1 LTEHAVRDEQR
12 VTDELVLLREV
23 AQSPSV
29 ERAVQTVR
37 DLLGMDVAYSSQI
50 TDSEQIVAS
59 VQGDQE
65 SFGVSP
71 GTRFPLE
78 QTYCQRVL
86 RGRLPNL
93 IHDVRGEDRASSLA
107 ITRASDVG
115 AFASV
120 PIRFSDGRLYGTL
133 CAASHEPKF
142 SLGYRD
148 LQLLH
153 AFARMVADILERD
166 SLAQKAHR
174 LEIQAAALTTLVG
187 AIDARDSYTGAHS
200 RGVVGNAGAVARRL
214 GLGDSEVIEVEQV
227 ALLHDVGKIAIPD
240 SILRKPGPLTS
251 EEWEVMR
258 SHPVKGERLVRD
270 TRALAHLA
278 TAVRAEHERWDGRG
292 YPDGLAGREIPI
304 ASRVTFV
311 CDAYDAMTTDRPY
324 RRALAHS
331 AARAELRDGAGSQF
345 CPSSTR
351 AFLSV
356 RAERLPGGDAGD
368 VECRTFMRH

>member
-1 LTEHAVRDEQR
+1 
-12 VTDELVLLREV
+12 V
-23 AQSPSV
+23 AQNPSV

-37 DLLGMDVAYSSQI
+37 ELLDMDVAYSSRI
-50 TDSEQIVAS
+50 TDSEQIVTS
-59 VQGDQE
+59 VQGDRE
-65 SFGVSP
+65 SFGIRP

-78 QTYCQRVL
+78 ETYCQRML

-93 IHDVRGEDRASSLA
+93 IQDVRAEDRASSLA
-107 ITRASDVG
+107 ITRASDMG

-133 CAASHEPKF
+133 CAGSHEPKV

-148 LQLLH
+148 LQFLH

-166 SLAQKAHR
+166 SLAQEAHR
-174 LEIQAAALTTLVG
+174 LEIEAAALTTLVG

-200 RGVVGNAGAVARRL
+200 RSVVGNAGAVALQL
-214 GLGDSEVIEVEQV
+214 GLSDSEVIEVEQV

-240 SILRKPGPLTS
+240 SILRKPGPLTT

-258 SHPVKGERLVRD
+258 SHPIKGEQLVRD

-278 TAVRAEHERWDGRG
+278 SAVRAEHERWDGRG
-292 YPDGLAGREIPI
+292 YPDGLAGSEIPI

-311 CDAYDAMTTDRPY
+311 CDAYDAMTSDRPY
-324 RRALAHS
+324 RRALTHT

-345 CPSSTR
+345 CPSSIS

-356 RAERLPGGDAGD
+356 RDQRHPGGDLDRPNGPLI
-368 VECRTFMRH
+368 

>member
-1 LTEHAVRDEQR
+1 MNAVGHGQR
-12 VTDELVLLREV
+12 ATNELIDELTLLREV

-50 TDSEQIVAS
+50 TDSEQIIAS
-59 VQGDQE
+59 VQGDGE
-65 SFGVSP
+65 SFGVRP
-71 GTRFPLE
+71 GTRFPLK
-78 QTYCQRVL
+78 QTYCHRVL
-86 RGRLPNL
+86 KGRLPNL
-93 IHDVRGEDRASSLA
+93 IQDVRAEDRASSLPV
-107 ITRASDVG
+107 TRAVDVG

-133 CAASHEPKF
+133 CAASHEPKI

-148 LQLLH
+148 LQFLH
-153 AFARMVADILERD
+153 AFARMVADILERE
-166 SLAQKAHR
+166 SLAREAHR

-200 RGVVGNAGAVARRL
+200 RDVVENAGAVALRI
-214 GLGDSEVIEVEQV
+214 GLSDSEVTEVEQV

-240 SILRKPGPLTS
+240 FIIGKPGPLTE

-258 SHPVKGERLVRD
+258 SHPVKGEELVRH

-278 TAVRAEHERWDGRG
+278 SAVRAEHERWDGRG
-292 YPDGLAGREIPI
+292 YPDGLAGGEIPI

-311 CDAYDAMTTDRPY
+311 CDAYDAMTSDRPY
-324 RRALAHS
+324 RRALTRA
-331 AARAELRDGAGSQF
+331 AARAELHAGTGSQF
-345 CPSSTR
+345 CPTSAS

-356 RAERLPGGDAGD
+356 LDEQGGASAS
-368 VECRTFMRH
+368 